1 MKQGRVPSHTEIFLP
16 IMYDAS
22 RYLLCCTPCI
32 TSNSRVFPYL
42 NGIWET
48 ADQWGLNNWCSTIC
62 LYFSYNCEL
71 FHVGTWVGLGF
82 YAMHHDPLVWN
93 DPEV

>member
-1 MKQGRVPSHTEIFLP
+1 MH
-16 IMYDAS
+16 
-22 RYLLCCTPCI
+22 
-32 TSNSRVFPYL
+32 
-42 NGIWET
+42 GIWET
-48 ADQWGLNNWCSTIC
+48 ADQWGLNKWCSTVC
-62 LYFSYNCEL
+62 LYFSCNCEL